1 MINPKSLDNLQPF
14 GTLDTDRQREL
25 SRKGGLASAAAK
37 KARKEETEL
46 LQALL
51 KYGDAF
57 TVFARLCE
65 KSPKDFDRIF
75 TKAKKGLQSDTE

>member
-65 KSPKDFDRIF
+65 MPPKEFDRIF

>member
-14 GTLDTDRQREL
+14 GTLDADRQREL
-25 SRKGGLASAAAK
+25 SRKGGLASAAAR

-46 LQALL
+46 IQALL
-51 KYGDAF
+51 KYGSAF

-65 KSPKDFDRIF
+65 RPPKDFERIV
-75 TKAKKGLQSDTE
+75 TKAKEGLQNDTK

>member
-37 KARKEETEL
+37 KARKEETEM
-46 LQALL
+46 LQALW
-51 KYGDAF
+51 KYGEAF
-57 TVFARLCE
+57 AVFARLCE
-65 KSPKDFDRIF
+65 KPPKEFERILN
-75 TKAKKGLQSDTE
+75 KAKKGLQIDEE

>member
-1 MINPKSLDNLQPF
+1 MINPKSLDNLQSF

-37 KARKEETEL
+37 KARKEEAEM
-46 LQALL
+46 LQALI

-57 TVFARLCE
+57 RVFARLCDMPPDEFE
-65 KSPKDFDRIF
+65 KVYN
-75 TKAKKGLQSDTE
+75 KAKKEICN